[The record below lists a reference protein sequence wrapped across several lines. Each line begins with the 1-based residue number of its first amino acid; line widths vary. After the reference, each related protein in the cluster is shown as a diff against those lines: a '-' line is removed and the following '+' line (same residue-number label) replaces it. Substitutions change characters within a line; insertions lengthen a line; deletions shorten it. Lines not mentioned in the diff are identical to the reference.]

1 MLNRLA
7 IVSSGLNS
15 PLSSAL
21 EFAKQAKSHGY
32 DVRVFAPSFSSELI
46 AHFGFV
52 HCEIPMPRV
61 DAFAPLLSQEQLR
74 ALSPKDRLDAA
85 INALGAAEFAEALS
99 RFQPDAV
106 FVDCELHAHI
116 IVGLSLG
123 LPVLQFSNMFLS
135 PPGSRS
141 PPLNKRIYPKVGLR
155 GSRVGVSL
163 LWIGF
168 LLWKLKKV
176 LRNKLKYPGAEYATV
191 LLELARRYDVPIA
204 KKLRLVCWQMPWTYK
219 IPTVL
224 FVPQAADLPTR
235 LYGDFWYLGSMI
247 LQDRPEKPYDREIVK
262 RFCSGQN
269 EGGRIFVGFGTM
281 MKPKSDLLANL
292 WIVARRNP
300 EWTFLFAAGKNWEG
314 ISSLD
319 VPPNVDVVAW
329 VPQQQVLEHADLAIM
344 HGGTGG
350 FVEAVEAATPM
361 LLYPHV
367 NDQEGS
373 ASRAVFHGI
382 GRAGRRTDT
391 ADQIEADIR
400 GLLTNPEYKANCK
413 KMQAACQHE
422 KASMVLADFLE
433 RVTDPKSG

>member
-1 MLNRLA
+1 MLKRLA

-21 EFAKQAKSHGY
+21 EFAKQAKSLGY
-32 DVRVFAPSFSSELI
+32 EVRLFAPNFSAELI
-46 AHFGFV
+46 AHFGLD
-52 HCEIPMPRV
+52 HCEFPMPCL
-61 DAFAPLLSQEQLR
+61 DAFAPLLSHEELQ

-85 INALGAAEFAEALS
+85 IKALGADEFAEALS

-135 PPGSRS
+135 PPSSRA

-163 LWIGF
+163 LWISF
-168 LLWKLKKV
+168 LLWKLKKA
-176 LRNKLKYPGAEYATV
+176 LRNKLKYPGAEYSTV

-224 FVPQAADLPTR
+224 FVPQAVDLPTR
-235 LYGDFWYLGSMI
+235 PYRDFWYLGSMI
-247 LQDRPEKPYDREIVK
+247 LQDRPEKPYDRAKVA
-262 RFCSGQN
+262 RFCSAKN
-269 EGGRIFVGFGTM
+269 EGGRIFVGFGSM
-281 MKPKSDLLANL
+281 MKPKGDLLANL

-300 EWTFLFAAGKNWEG
+300 DWTFLFAAGKNWED

-350 FVEAVEAATPM
+350 FLEAVEAATPM

-373 ASRAVFHGI
+373 AARAVFHGI

-400 GLLTNPEYKANCK
+400 SLLTNPKYKTNCE
-413 KMQAACQHE
+413 KMQSACHRE
-422 KASMVLADFLE
+422 KATRDLADFLE
-433 RVTDPKSG
+433 RVTNPKGG